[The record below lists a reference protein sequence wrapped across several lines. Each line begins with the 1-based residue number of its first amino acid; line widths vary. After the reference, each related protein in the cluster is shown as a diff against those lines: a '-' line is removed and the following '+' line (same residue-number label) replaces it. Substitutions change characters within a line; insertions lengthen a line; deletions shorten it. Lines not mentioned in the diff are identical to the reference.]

1 MTQVPEGTEKII
13 FKEESYEIV
22 GAAIRVWKTLGY
34 GFLEKVYENALVIEL
49 RKRDFRVEQQ
59 EPVKVLYEDQLV
71 GDYVADIVVNDAI
84 LLEIKSAQ
92 FIADEHVAQTLNYLK
107 ATGIRL
113 GIILN
118 FGPEQLE
125 HKRLVM

>member
-1 MTQVPEGTEKII
+1 VSEGTEKII
-13 FKEESYEIV
+13 FKDESYEIV

-59 EPVKVLYEDQLV
+59 KPVKVRYEDQIV

-84 LLEIKSAQ
+84 LLEMKSAQ
-92 FIADEHVAQTLNYLK
+92 LIADEHVAQTLNYLK

-118 FGPEQLE
+118 FGPERME

>member
-1 MTQVPEGTEKII
+1 MTQVSEGTEKII
-13 FKEESYEIV
+13 FKDESYEIV

-59 EPVKVLYEDQLV
+59 KPVKVRYEDQIV

-84 LLEIKSAQ
+84 LLEMKSAQ
-92 FIADEHVAQTLNYLK
+92 LIADEHVAQTLNYLK

-118 FGPEQLE
+118 FGPERME

>member
-1 MTQVPEGTEKII
+1 MSEGTEKII
-13 FKEESYEIV
+13 FKDESYEIV

-59 EPVKVLYEDQLV
+59 KPVKVRYEDQIV

-84 LLEIKSAQ
+84 LLEMKSAQ
-92 FIADEHVAQTLNYLK
+92 LIADEHVAQTLNYLK

-118 FGPEQLE
+118 FGPERME

>member
-1 MTQVPEGTEKII
+1 MPEETQKIL

-49 RKRDFRVEQQ
+49 RKHDFRVQQ
-59 EPVKVLYEDQLV
+59 QTPVKVHYEGQIV

-92 FIADEHVAQTLNYLK
+92 LIADEHVAQTLNYLK

-118 FGPEQLE
+118 FGPERLD

>member
-1 MTQVPEGTEKII
+1 MPEGTEKII

>member
-13 FKEESYEIV
+13 FKDESYEIV

-49 RKRDFRVEQQ
+49 RKRDSRVEQQ
-59 EPVKVLYEDQLV
+59 KPVKVHYEGQIV

>member
-59 EPVKVLYEDQLV
+59 EPVKVRYEDQIV

-84 LLEIKSAQ
+84 LLQIKSAQ
-92 FIADEHVAQTLNYLK
+92 LIADEHVAQTLNYLK

-118 FGPEQLE
+118 FGPEQME

>member
-59 EPVKVLYEDQLV
+59 EPVKVLYEDQIV

-84 LLEIKSAQ
+84 LLNEEVTSRRG
-92 FIADEHVAQTLNYLK
+92 H
-107 ATGIRL
+107 G
-113 GIILN
+113 
-118 FGPEQLE
+118 
-125 HKRLVM
+125 

>member
-1 MTQVPEGTEKII
+1 
-13 FKEESYEIV
+13 V

-59 EPVKVLYEDQLV
+59 KPVKAHYEGQIV